1 VRRTAAVLAAALLL
15 AVGGAARPA
24 GAAGHDAAVGL
35 PAAAAGGH
43 PRRALW
49 VETSANLRAL
59 ASRQAIR
66 ALVARAR
73 AAGVDTLVPE
83 AKNAWG
89 YVIYESAFA
98 PHIRTSPLPRPAYPA
113 PREWFPQEHD
123 PLAVLIDEAHA
134 AGLRVHAAVNAFG
147 EGLALGAGTPTV
159 GLVHERPAWESLHLR
174 AGPAGE
180 PVFVPSTR
188 ALTIAFANAAH
199 PEVVL
204 YELAVLWEV
213 LARYPVDGIVL
224 DRARFAGPDADFS
237 AVSRARFEAFL
248 GRPVARWPDDV
259 ARPEGEGLRPGPLFR
274 QWIAWRAG
282 VITAYVRAARQ
293 LARQMRPGLPVGMYV
308 GAWYPTIY
316 ELGQNW
322 ARPEAPRLFRA
333 WSPQW
338 AQASLVPFLDY
349 VMVGLY
355 YRPITPAEVVQQGG
369 VWWRSVAGGAVLA
382 RQLLGPTPVLGS
394 LWLNLYRADRARG
407 EAAIRAAWRYTDGL
421 MVFDLSDVEAGDW
434 WLALGLR

>member
-1 VRRTAAVLAAALLL
+1 MSPAGRGLTAVLSAVLVL
-15 AVGGAARPA
+15 AVAPGTAQGADVAAP
-24 GAAGHDAAVGL
+24 GAV
-35 PAAAAGGH
+35 

-49 VETSANLRAL
+49 IETSANLRTL
-59 ASRQAIR
+59 AGRETIR

-73 AAGVDTLVPE
+73 AVGIDTLVPE

-89 YVIYESAFA
+89 YVIYDSAFA
-98 PHIRTSPLPRPAYPA
+98 PHIRSSPIPRPAYPA
-113 PREWFPQEHD
+113 PREWFPQDHD

-134 AGLRVHAAVNAFG
+134 AGLRVHAAVNVFG
-147 EGLALGAGTPTV
+147 EALALGGGTPTI
-159 GLVHERPAWESLHLR
+159 GLVHDRPEWESLHLR
-174 AGPAGE
+174 AGADGR

-188 ALTIAFANAAH
+188 AVPIAFANAAH

-213 LARYPVDGIVL
+213 LARYAVDGIVL

-237 AVSRARFEAFL
+237 AVSRAAFEAHL

-259 ARPEGEGLRPGPLFR
+259 ARPEGERLRPGPLFG
-274 QWIAWRAG
+274 QWVAWRAR

-322 ARPEAPRLFRA
+322 AHPDAPRLFRA

-338 AQASLVPFLDY
+338 AQASLLPFLDY
-349 VMVGLY
+349 VMIGLY
-355 YRPITPAEVVQQGG
+355 YRPITPAEVMQQGG
-369 VWWRSVAGGAVLA
+369 VWWRSVAGGAALA
-382 RQLLGPTPVLGS
+382 RQLVGPTPVLGS

-407 EAAIRAAWRYTDGL
+407 EAAIRAAVRHTDGL
-421 MVFDLSDVEAGDW
+421 MVFDLSDVEAGGW
-434 WLALGLR
+434 WPALGLR